1 MSITR
6 VFTVQIHADLRAEFE
21 TRFSSLSKSMVER
34 ASGCIHLAVL
44 RPSKWAPNEY
54 AMISE
59 WESEADLVAFAGDN
73 WSESVIPIEME
84 KYATSHSVSHYYSW
98 E

>member
-6 VFTVQIHADLRAEFE
+6 VFRVEIHANLRAEFE
-21 TRFSSLSKSMVER
+21 PRFNSLSKGMVEQ
-34 ASGCIHLAVL
+34 ASGCIQLTVL

-59 WESEADLVAFAGDN
+59 WECEADLAAFAGNN
-73 WSESVIPIEME
+73 WCESVIPIEME
-84 KYATSHSVSHYYSW
+84 KYANSHSVSHYLSW